1 MPFVKLDCGMLNST
15 LWFER
20 TARELFIT
28 SLLMAEPFEATEPL
42 PQLEINSLN
51 PTGWHVPPGWYG
63 FIPAAGVG
71 IIRRAQLEVTEE
83 TKAALVTLGEP
94 EAGSRSQDFD
104 GRRLVR
110 VDGGFIV
117 LNFIKYRD
125 RDPSA
130 AERMKRWRRRNKLQ
144 SGDTSLRVTRDGE
157 QKNRNGD
164 TALPVSRDALK
175 KKEKKGIQRKERKTE
190 AEAEAEAEV
199 KEEHTAFTTTSKET
213 GAVTSNPQTRKS
225 PTNGHADEHWSQFQM
240 AYPAH
245 RRSGGYMESQGF
257 LEACARI
264 GFESLLAKLEKQ
276 KHSLDWQDP
285 KFIPS
290 MKKYFEQTLWIRDTE
305 EDIKPGIDIGLEHA
319 RELERQR
326 KEKRR

>member
-1 MPFVKLDCGMLNST
+1 MLNST

-28 SLLMAEPFEATEPL
+28 ALLMAEPYEATEPL
-42 PQLEINSLN
+42 PQLEVNSLN

-63 FIPAAGVG
+63 FIPAAGIG
-71 IIRRAQLEVTEE
+71 IIRRAQLEVTDE
-83 TKAALVTLGEP
+83 TKSALASLGEP

-130 AERMKRWRRRNKLQ
+130 AERMKRWRRRQRTN
-144 SGDTSLRVTRDGE
+144 GDDTTLRVSRDGE

-164 TALPVSRDALK
+164 TAIPVSRDALK

-190 AEAEAEAEV
+190 AEAEAEAEKNIYSGQNIEKPPNGQTYDV
-199 KEEHTAFTTTSKET
+199 PFEDFSELYP
-213 GAVTSNPQTRKS
+213 PQGRRDTVLIRQDFIAACEVL
-225 PTNGHADEHWSQFQM
+225 GG
-240 AYPAH
+240 YPAL
-245 RRSGGYMESQGF
+245 RAR
-257 LEACARI
+257 LEQH
-264 GFESLLAKLEKQ
+264 KQ
-276 KHSLDWQDP
+276 SKQWLQDGH
-285 KFIPS
+285 IPS
-290 MKKYFEQTLWIRDTE
+290 MVKWFEEKTWKATLPAASTAPLDVTE
-305 EDIKPGIDIGLEHA
+305 ANQRQKAKIAESDA
-319 RELERQR
+319 R
-326 KEKRR
+326 RRSLAK